1 MDWGD
6 CFYCIVPYMGGAGCN
21 DVLAPPNCMAIVVV
35 GRGSFKINVSDEEHE
50 ELIAAARTL
59 KPF

>member
-1 MDWGD
+1 
-6 CFYCIVPYMGGAGCN
+6 MGGAGGN
-21 DVLAPPNCMAIVVV
+21 DVLAPPNCMAIVVL
-35 GRGSFKINVSDEEHE
+35 GRGSFKVHVSDEEHE